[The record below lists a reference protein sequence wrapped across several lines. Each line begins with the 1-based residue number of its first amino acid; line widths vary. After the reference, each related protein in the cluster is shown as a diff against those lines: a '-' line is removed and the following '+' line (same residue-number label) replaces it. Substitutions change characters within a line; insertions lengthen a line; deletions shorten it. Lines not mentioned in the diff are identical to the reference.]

1 MGIHLYICHQY
12 KTSSDVFGE
21 NQFFVNVKGATTMD
35 RPYNYALS
43 KKIRLESAT

>member
-12 KTSSDVFGE
+12 KTSSDVFGV
-21 NQFFVNVKGATTMD
+21 NHFFVNVKGATTMD